1 MQAANC
7 MRYLHKEYVSN
18 WYRRWTGQRPS
29 SGAFYDPC
37 RLVSEQ
43 KEDIFT
49 NDHYGDLAAAVSV
62 WLFLKPAKKDQGR
75 VVEWNL
81 SATDT
86 NAGHLCV
93 HCPDERQCQIYKRE
107 PGGIEQD
114 ELLGVCWNNRYDSKP
129 RIEQGSHTKAQRNG
143 SRSSV

>member
-18 WYRRWTGQRPS
+18 WYRRWAEPRPS

-62 WLFLKPAKKDQGR
+62 
-75 VVEWNL
+75 
-81 SATDT
+81 
-86 NAGHLCV
+86 
-93 HCPDERQCQIYKRE
+93 
-107 PGGIEQD
+107 
-114 ELLGVCWNNRYDSKP
+114 
-129 RIEQGSHTKAQRNG
+129 
-143 SRSSV
+143 